1 MWGNLV
7 DFFLNRVNL
16 IADIIFQYKL
26 VISKFLVLNIKLV
39 INGDDQHIG

>member
-26 VISKFLVLNIKLV
+26 VI
-39 INGDDQHIG
+39 GDFKIFSTKYQVGNQRR